1 MLASTRK
8 RVIVV
13 VAILVG
19 LAAATGAVL
28 YYRWHRP
35 LESAKAGQA
44 PDILT
49 QLPADA
55 PVIAYIDV
63 ASLRRMQASP
73 LAAILGLA
81 GETPNEDL
89 DYKNFVRDTG
99 FDYTRDL
106 DQVAVAFWPGMSPK
120 KPDEA
125 ADNPTLAIAD
135 GRFDHDKIRAYA
147 LRTGTTIRV
156 GKRSLYL
163 VPGQPPVAFE
173 FRSPGRMA
181 LASGHNPIELL
192 NQPSSLTREGAM
204 RGRVDRVAGAPI
216 FAVAETNNLPAS
228 LYQELRGAPQFQTLA
243 RSVQGLMF
251 AGQPDGE
258 VIHLT
263 LDAECDSVTSAVELA
278 TVVDSLR
285 LLGSLALADPK
296 TRRQMTKQQLL
307 FLTALLSQA
316 KVTHQERW
324 VRLALDVTPAM
335 LGQASAQRRG
345 RLPANAS
352 SSRVRIPS
360 VVSALGL

>member
-1 MLASTRK
+1 MPASSRK

-13 VAILVG
+13 VAVLVG
-19 LAAATGAVL
+19 LAAATVAAL

-35 LESAKAGQA
+35 FQSPKAGEA

-63 ASLRRMQASP
+63 AALRRMQASP
-73 LAAILGLA
+73 LAALLGLA
-81 GETPNEDL
+81 GETPHEDL
-89 DYKNFVRDTG
+89 DYENFVRDTG

-106 DQVAVAFWPGMSPK
+106 DQVALAFWPAVPAKRSE
-120 KPDEA
+120 EA
-125 ADNPTLAIAD
+125 GDNPALAVAD
-135 GRFDHDKIRAYA
+135 GRFDHDKIKAYA
-147 LRTGTTIRV
+147 LRTGRTV
-156 GKRSLYL
+156 SVAKQSLYL
-163 VPGQPPVAFE
+163 LPGQPAVAFE
-173 FRSPGRMA
+173 FRSPGRIA
-181 LASGHNPIELL
+181 LASGQDPSELL
-192 NQPSSLTREGAM
+192 TRPISPPGEGAM
-204 RGRVDRVAGAPI
+204 RERIDRVAGAPL

-228 LYQELRGAPQFQTLA
+228 FYQELRGAPQFQTLA

-251 AGQPDGE
+251 AGQPDGDL
-258 VIHLT
+258 IHLT

-296 TRRQMTKQQLL
+296 TRRQMTKQQLA
-307 FLTALLSQA
+307 FLNALLSEA

-324 VRLALDVTPAM
+324 VRLALDVTPGM

-360 VVSALGL
+360 GVSALGL